1 MSESE
6 HGRLSQNEVYDLL
19 SNPRRRFVISYL
31 REHGRPIELTA
42 LAREVAAWENQV
54 PAEELTDQQEKR
66 VYVSLYQTH
75 IPKLR
80 NAGIVDY
87 DPDSGEI
94 ELTGTVGQLER
105 YLPEEEREEPPWQAL
120 YIGTAAVGGL
130 FYLLTV
136 VDAPLFAGVPDAVA
150 GVVVVGAFLA
160 VTVAQYVYTRFVT
173 NGREMTL
180 VERRRR

>member
-31 REHGRPIELTA
+31 REHGGPIELTA

-80 NAGIVDY
+80 NAGVVDY
-87 DPDSGEI
+87 DPDDGVI
-94 ELTGTVGQLER
+94 RLTATVDQLER
-105 YLPEEEREEPPWQAL
+105 YLPEEERTELPWQTL
-120 YIGTAAVGGL
+120 YIATAVVGGL

-136 VDAPLFAGVPDAVA
+136 VNAPGFAAVPDAVA
-150 GVVVVGAFLA
+150 GIVVVAAFLV
-160 VTVAQYVYTRFVT
+160 VTLAQYVYSRYMAPGT
-173 NGREMTL
+173 EASL
-180 VERRRR
+180 VERRLQ

>member
-6 HGRLSQNEVYDLL
+6 HRRLSQNEVYDLL

-42 LAREVAAWENQV
+42 LAREVAAWENDV

-80 NAGIVDY
+80 NAGIVEY
-87 DPDSGEI
+87 DSDDGEI
-94 ELTGTVGQLER
+94 QLTRTVGQLER
-105 YLPEEEREEPPWQAL
+105 YLPEEEEREPPWQSI
-120 YIGTAAVGGL
+120 YIGTAILGGI
-130 FYLLTV
+130 FYLLV
-136 VDAPLFAGVPDAVA
+136 VFDAPVFGAIGDAAAGIAVVA
-150 GVVVVGAFLA
+150 AFLA
-160 VTVAQYVYTRFVT
+160 VTVAQYVYTRYVAP
-173 NGREMTL
+173 GHEATL
-180 VERRRR
+180 VDRRRR